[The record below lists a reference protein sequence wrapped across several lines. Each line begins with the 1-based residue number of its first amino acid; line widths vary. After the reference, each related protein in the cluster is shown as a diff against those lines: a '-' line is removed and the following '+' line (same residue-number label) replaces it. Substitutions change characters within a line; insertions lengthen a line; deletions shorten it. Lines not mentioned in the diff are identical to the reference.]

1 MIRIRTLGSLDLR
14 SAEDGELRQ
23 VLAQPK
29 RFALLVYLVVA
40 GRGSF
45 HRRDTLFTLF
55 WPESDAERARSSLR
69 TGLHFLRR
77 ALGPGVIAGRGTEE
91 VGIAP
96 GAVWCDALAFEEE
109 LDAGRAAEALELY
122 RGPLLAGFN
131 LAGMADWERWL
142 SGERE
147 RLRRR
152 AVEAAESLAARAEEE
167 GDAPAVLRWSRRAA
181 ALDPDDEGSLR
192 RLMQRLA
199 AHGDRAGAIYAYEE
213 FSKRLRADYEAE
225 PSRQTRALA
234 DDIRRGAADPEPP
247 ARPVPAPRV
256 EPAPASVAERAPSAE
271 PAPALAAEIA
281 PAADA
286 APPPITNHIPARPR
300 TRRRW
305 MAALVA
311 VVLCAAMAGIWRSR
325 EPAARTATG
334 AAPEELVAV
343 LPFAVYGRGEMAY
356 LREGMVDLLST
367 KLDGAGDLRS
377 VDARALLASLGSVA
391 AGPGAGG
398 DAAAKVGAKL
408 FVMGSV
414 VEAGPHLQLR
424 AALYRQTPDGPL
436 PQSDAAVEGARDSLP
451 RLVDRLVAQLLAGRL
466 SGPRARLQRT
476 AVLTTPSVP
485 ALKAYLQGESA
496 LRAGHYDA
504 AKAALQRAVEEDTT
518 FALAWYRLSVA
529 VAGSGE
535 RTGAAA
541 RQAVRYAGRLE
552 PHDRLLLQ
560 AWLASWEFRYADA
573 ERMYRQ
579 AVAARPD
586 DVEAWSQL
594 AHVLFHGAAPRGH
607 STAES
612 RPAWQRVLALEP
624 DNVDA
629 MGYLAR
635 IAMAERRL
643 EDADTLLARA
653 LALNPEGDRAL
664 VWRGYRGI
672 LLDDRAAL
680 DAAVA
685 GMRRVS
691 DLAAWVIA
699 WRMVEDTRDPLR
711 ARPMVETLLD
721 PVRPARIRASGRVLL
736 AHTEVA
742 RGRWR
747 AARAQLDSAAELDP
761 AMAMQARTLFAV
773 LPFVP
778 VERTEVERVRAALLT
793 RSAGIADAPPGVEP
807 QGAST
812 PYTELQLHALGLLE
826 ARRGDLSAALEYA
839 RRLDGFDPPTAG
851 MRIRGPLLADG
862 VRAHVA
868 WLGGKPAEGLAVID
882 SAWQEVDRKP
892 EVFPYLLDSG
902 HPRFLRAELLR
913 MAGRHREALAWYGS
927 VTEHFDKSIVYAA
940 PVHLRT
946 AEILDRL
953 GRPAEAAAHYR
964 RFVELWRECDP
975 VLRPRVERA
984 RRRLQQ
990 LQP

>member
-1 MIRIRTLGSLDLR
+1 MIQLRTLGSIDLR
-14 SAEDGELRQ
+14 SPEDGELRQ

-29 RFALLVYLVVA
+29 RFALLVYLAVA
-40 GRGSF
+40 GRGAF

-77 ALGPGVIAGRGTEE
+77 ALGSGVIAGRGTEE
-91 VGIAP
+91 VSIAP

-109 LDAGRAAEALELY
+109 LDAGRPEAALELY
-122 RGPLLAGFN
+122 RGPFLAGFN
-131 LAGMADWERWL
+131 LAGMVEWERWL

-167 GDAPAVLRWSRRAA
+167 GDGPTVARWSRRVA
-181 ALDPDDEGSLR
+181 ALEPEDEGSLR

-199 AHGDRAGAIYAYEE
+199 THGDRAGAVYAYEE
-213 FSKRLRADYEAE
+213 FAKRLRADCEAE

-234 DDIRRGAADPEPP
+234 DEIRRGAADPEP
-247 ARPVPAPRV
+247 VPAPAI
-256 EPAPASVAERAPSAE
+256 P
-271 PAPALAAEIA
+271 
-281 PAADA
+281 A
-286 APPPITNHIPARPR
+286 APPPPKPEEIAGPEPASAADSAPGDVAPSAAETHIPPRPR
-300 TRRRW
+300 RARRRW

-311 VVLCAAMAGIWRSR
+311 VVLCAAIVGVWRFRQS
-325 EPAARTATG
+325 AARTAGG
-334 AAPEELVAV
+334 AAAEELVAV

-356 LREGMVDLLST
+356 LREGMVDLLTT

-377 VDARALLASLGSVA
+377 VDARALLASLGSSA
-391 AGPGAGG
+391 ATGPGAGG
-398 DAAAKVGAKL
+398 DAAARLGAKL

-414 VEAGPHLQLR
+414 VDAGPHVQLR
-424 AALYRQTPDGPL
+424 AALYRQTPDGPT

-496 LRAGHYDA
+496 LRAGNYDA

-529 VAGSGE
+529 VAQSGE
-535 RTGAAA
+535 RTGEAA

-560 AWLASWEFRYADA
+560 AWLASWDFRYAEA

-579 AVAARPD
+579 AVAARLD

-594 AHVLFHGAAPRGH
+594 AQVIFHGGAPRGR

-612 RPAWQRVLALEP
+612 RPAWERVLALEP

-680 DAAVA
+680 EAAVA

-711 ARPMVETLLD
+711 ARPMVEPLLD
-721 PVRPARIRASGRVLL
+721 PVRPARIRASGHVLL

-747 AARAQLDSAAELDP
+747 AARARLDSAAELDP
-761 AMAMQARTLFAV
+761 AVAMQARTLFAV

-778 VERTEVERVRAALLT
+778 VERTEVERVRSALLA
-793 RSAGIADAPPGVEP
+793 RSPGIADAPPGVEP
-807 QGAST
+807 RGPAT
-812 PYTELQLHALGLLE
+812 TYAELQLHALGLLE

-851 MRIRGPLLADG
+851 VRIRGPLLADG

-868 WLGGKPAEGLAVID
+868 WLGGRPADGLAVID
-882 SAWQEVDRKP
+882 SAWQEVNRKP

-913 MAGRHREALAWYGS
+913 MAGRHREALAWYGA